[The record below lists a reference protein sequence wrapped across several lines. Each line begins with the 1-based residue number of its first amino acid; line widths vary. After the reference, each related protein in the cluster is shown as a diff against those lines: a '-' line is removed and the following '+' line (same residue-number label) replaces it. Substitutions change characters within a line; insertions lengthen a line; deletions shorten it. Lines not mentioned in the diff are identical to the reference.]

1 MESHAQTNV
10 KKTFFTETDIAY
22 AKWQACKFMPVTY
35 LILAA
40 LASVGL
46 LIAWQTFLYF
56 EAFAFIIAVL
66 TFIIT
71 MKNTHEYRL
80 RFENDMLHIT
90 DKTTGESFWVYDIP
104 ASDFIIQQTA
114 NEKKRDVCSVA
125 IKDTVFILPC
135 IKHCDELKKYISEN
149 FQ

>member
-1 MESHAQTNV
+1 MESQKQNDV
-10 KKTFFTETDIAY
+10 KNTFFTETDIAY
-22 AKWQACKFMPVTY
+22 AKWQACKSMPVIY
-35 LILAA
+35 LVLAA

-46 LIAWQTFLYF
+46 LIAWRTFLYF

-66 TFIIT
+66 SFFVNR
-71 MKNTHEYRL
+71 KNTNEYRL

-104 ASDFIIQQTA
+104 ASDFIITQSA
-114 NEKKRDVCSVA
+114 KEKKLNICGVA
-125 IKDTVFILPC
+125 IKETVFILPGV
-135 IKHCDELKKYISEN
+135 KHCNELKKYISEN